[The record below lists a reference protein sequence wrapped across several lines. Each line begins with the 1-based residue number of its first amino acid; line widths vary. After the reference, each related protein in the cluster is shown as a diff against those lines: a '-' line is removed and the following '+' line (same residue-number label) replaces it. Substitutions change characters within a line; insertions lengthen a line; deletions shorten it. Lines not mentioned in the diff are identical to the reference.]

1 MRFRRRRSFT
11 RRLFRTRRRRTR
23 FIRRRRAYGR
33 GGIMFS

>member
-1 MRFRRRRSFT
+1 MRFRRRRSFR

>member
-1 MRFRRRRSFT
+1 MRFRRRRSFR

-33 GGIMFS
+33 GGIMFT

>member
-1 MRFRRRRSFT
+1 MRFGRRRSFR

-33 GGIMFS
+33 GGIMFA